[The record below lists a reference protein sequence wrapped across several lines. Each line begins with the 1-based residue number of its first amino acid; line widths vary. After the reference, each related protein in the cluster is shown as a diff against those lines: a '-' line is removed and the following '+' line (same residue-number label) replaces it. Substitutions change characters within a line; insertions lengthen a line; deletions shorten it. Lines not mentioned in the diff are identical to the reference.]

1 MTIIVT
7 NMVGVTNIGSNFV
20 KNIFRGL
27 SNILEGV
34 ANIGTNFVTKIFKG
48 VTNISTNIFGG
59 CD

>member
-34 ANIGTNFVTKIFKG
+34 AIIGTNFETKI
-48 VTNISTNIFGG
+48 I
-59 CD
+59 

>member
-7 NMVGVTNIGSNFV
+7 NMVGVTNIVSNFV

-34 ANIGTNFVTKIFKG
+34 AKIGTNFVTKIF
-48 VTNISTNIFGG
+48 
-59 CD
+59 